1 MGTDEISTSHLLL
14 PITIIIKL
22 LTPHSLCLFFFFL
35 SPSHSPRCLVTLAPC
50 YLAPPILPSRRW
62 RRGKREADRERE
74 REAAAHYHRVPRGP
88 SACLPAPPVGHGPSC
103 CSVRAVAQHRHPPP
117 PPSSRDLH
125 RATTSVSPH
134 SRDRAPLCLPLRLF
148 ISSTLTPSTAAKPSP
163 LVLRTVSSPHSP
175 P

>member
-1 MGTDEISTSHLLL
+1 MVLGGGPSIRKRSGMQHRDPRVLTSWLCLSCWRDSRPFTLEGWGGGVGTDEISTSHLLL

-50 YLAPPILPSRRW
+50 YLAPPILPPRQW

-88 SACLPAPPVGHGPSC
+88 SACLPLLSATAPPAAQYEPWLSTGTPHPR
-103 CSVRAVAQHRHPPP
+103 RAAGI
-117 PPSSRDLH
+117 
-125 RATTSVSPH
+125 
-134 SRDRAPLCLPLRLF
+134 F
-148 ISSTLTPSTAAKPSP
+148 
-163 LVLRTVSSPHSP
+163 TVPRP
-175 P
+175 V